1 MTEPALN
8 YSPDRQRFIIGIDP
22 GISGAIAVLD
32 SSGDLIAHTAMPVY
46 QPAKASRVNAA
57 ALSAFLEPYTNS
69 HAILEQVGAM
79 PGQGVASMFSFGH
92 SAGVIEGVLAALCIS
107 YELVT
112 PQTWKK
118 HFKLNGK
125 PKDAGRALA
134 QRFYP
139 SAPLGRKKDGG
150 LADALL
156 LARQAILACNK
167 I

>member
-1 MTEPALN
+1 MTEPATVLK
-8 YSPDRQRFIIGIDP
+8 PERFIIGIDP

-32 SSGDLIAHTAMPVY
+32 TDGALMAHSAMPTY
-46 QPAKASRVNAA
+46 QPAKATRVNPA
-57 ALSAFLEPYTNS
+57 ALSAFLAPYTNG

-92 SAGVIEGVLAALCIS
+92 SAGVIEGVLAALGIS

-112 PQTWKK
+112 PQCWKK
-118 HFKLNGK
+118 YYRLNGK

-139 SAPLGRKKDGG
+139 SAPLARKKDTG

-156 LARQAILACNK
+156 LARFGLASN
-167 I
+167 